1 MIQRRRDKGT
11 SAFFFLTAQ
20 PGTSRTPGFGVGKKG
35 EKISGTEVHLVTPP
49 PPPFHYGAWSQAN
62 RGFPARPSRVL
73 LMYYDSKE
81 K

>member
-11 SAFFFLTAQ
+11 SAFFLTAQ
-20 PGTSRTPGFGVGKKG
+20 PGTSRTPGFAVGKKG
-35 EKISGTEVHLVTPP
+35 EKISESEDHLANPP
-49 PPPFHYGAWSQAN
+49 PPPIHYGAWSQAN